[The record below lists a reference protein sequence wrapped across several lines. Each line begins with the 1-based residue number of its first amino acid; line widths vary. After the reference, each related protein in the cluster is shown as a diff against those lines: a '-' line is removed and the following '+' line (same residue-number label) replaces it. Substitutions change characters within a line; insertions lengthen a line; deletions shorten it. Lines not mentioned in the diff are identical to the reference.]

1 MNNIKLN
8 SNIDETNIIHDMA
21 DIFKALSDPS
31 RLKVLNEITNK
42 KVCVTDIAEK
52 LNMSQPCVSHHL
64 RTLKQAKIITSSK
77 EGKEVFYTL
86 HCESIK
92 ILLENCK
99 EHLKHN

>member
-1 MNNIKLN
+1 MNKIKVN
-8 SNIDETNIIHDMA
+8 SNIEENNIIYDMA

-77 EGKEVFYTL
+77 EGKEVYYKL
-86 HCESIK
+86 HCDSIK
-92 ILLENCK
+92 TLLDNCK
-99 EHLKHN
+99 EHFKHY